1 MLINLLLALVPI
13 GLFLLM
19 LHMLGSFSLVK
30 GKLLA
35 LAFCAGILCCAV
47 LFAVAQL
54 VGGWEADWIS
64 PVVEELLKASL
75 AIALIGSRKVAFVS
89 DAAIVGGAVGGSF
102 AFLENI
108 LYVLFNP
115 EMTAST
121 ALFRGLGAALM
132 HTGCTAGVA
141 MIMVMSTGVWQKA
154 GGVVLAICLH
164 IAHNLF
170 ILPPVLSTMVW
181 IGLVPLI
188 IMTLFS
194 INENKIRAWMDDSLA
209 NDVNLL
215 GAIRTGNFR
224 ETPAGQYMLMLKD
237 KFKPEV
243 FFDMCCYTYEFLELS
258 IAAKSRVIMLDAG
271 IDMPLDKKVKAEN
284 QSRINE
290 LAALKKNIG
299 FTAESALRPI
309 VNLKEV
315 DNWILNSLI

>member
-1 MLINLLLALVPI
+1 
-13 GLFLLM
+13 M

-30 GKLLA
+30 GQLLA
-35 LAFCAGILCCAV
+35 LALSSGVACCAV
-47 LFAVAQL
+47 MFGLAQL

-64 PVVEELLKASL
+64 PVAEELLKAFF

-89 DAAIVGGAVGGSF
+89 DAAIIGGAVGGGF
-102 AFLENI
+102 ALLENI
-108 LYVLFNP
+108 LYVVLNP

-141 MIMVMSTGVWQKA
+141 MIIVMSAGVWQKA
-154 GGVVLAICLH
+154 GGVVLAIVLH

-170 ILPPVLSTMVW
+170 ILPPIISTMVW

-194 INENKIRAWMDDSLA
+194 INENQIRAWMDTSLA

-215 GAIRTGNFR
+215 GAIRTGNFK
-224 ETPAGQYMLMLKD
+224 ETPAGRYMLMLKD

-271 IDMPLDKKVKAEN
+271 MDMPLDKKAKAAN
-284 QSRINE
+284 RSRIDE
-290 LAALKKNIG
+290 LTALKKSIG